1 MSIKKQICVSHRFL
15 LTVGFVLLLGQGA
28 AAQSVVRI
36 GGTGSGTGGM
46 QLLAQA
52 FMRVNPAVKVEVHPA
67 LGSSGGIASL
77 MAGQIEVA
85 VSNRLPKE
93 NELARQPLRST
104 EYARTPF
111 VVAVHKDL
119 GLTDLS
125 SAQLAGLFAEGAA
138 AFPNGK
144 RSRPV
149 MRLADATDT
158 ELLKSFSPEVARAVE
173 AATKRRGMLNA
184 DTDSDTADLIEQ
196 TPGAFGAST
205 LALIESEKR
214 ALVALTIDTKQPT
227 VANLIDGS
235 YPYYKPLY
243 LIVSARAGQH
253 TKLFAEFVQAE
264 PGRALLRAHGHAP
277 R

>member
-1 MSIKKQICVSHRFL
+1 MSIKKHLSLTHRFVL
-15 LTVGFVLLLGQGA
+15 VLGFALLLGQGA
-28 AAQSVVRI
+28 AAQGIVRV

-52 FMRVNPAVKVEVHPA
+52 FMRANPALQVEVHPA

-77 MAGQIEVA
+77 IAGQIEMA

-93 NELARQPLRST
+93 TELARQPLLST

-119 GLTDLS
+119 GITALS
-125 SAQLAGLFAEGAA
+125 SAQLAALFSEGAA
-138 AFPNGK
+138 VFPNGK

-149 MRLADATDT
+149 MRLSDATDT
-158 ELLKSFSPEVARAVE
+158 ELLKSFSPEIARAVD

-184 DTDSDTADLIEQ
+184 DTDSETADLIER
-196 TPGAFGAST
+196 TAGAFGAST

-214 ALVALTIDTKQPT
+214 PLTAVTIDAKTPT

-243 LIVSARAGQH
+243 LIVGANAGQS
-253 TKLFAEFVQAE
+253 TKLFAAFVQSE

>member
-1 MSIKKQICVSHRFL
+1 MSIKKHVCASRRL
-15 LTVGFVLLLGQGA
+15 LLVVAFVLLLGQGA

-52 FMRVNPAVKVEVHPA
+52 FKRVNPAVKVEVHPA

-77 MAGQIEVA
+77 MAGQIDVA

-93 NELARQPLRST
+93 HELAQQPLRSA

-119 GLTDLS
+119 GVTGLS
-125 SAQLAGLFAEGAA
+125 SAQLAALFEQGAA
-138 AFPNGK
+138 TFPNGQ
-144 RSRPV
+144 RARPV

-158 ELLKSFSPEVARAVE
+158 ERLKSFSPEVARAVE
-173 AATKRRGMLNA
+173 SATKRRGMLTA
-184 DTDSDTADLIEQ
+184 DTDSEAADLIEQ
-196 TPGAFGAST
+196 TAGAFGAST

-214 ALVALTIDTKQPT
+214 PLVALTIDNKQPT
-227 VANLIDGS
+227 VAHLIDGS

-253 TKLFAEFVQAE
+253 TKLFAEFVQSE
-264 PGRALLRAHGHAP
+264 PGRALLRAHGHVP

>member
-1 MSIKKQICVSHRFL
+1 MSIKKH
-15 LTVGFVLLLGQGA
+15 TGFPRRLLLVFGFALLLVQGA

-36 GGTGSGTGGM
+36 SGTGSGTGGM

-52 FMRVNPAVKVEVHPA
+52 FMRANPAVKAEVLPA

-77 MAGQIEVA
+77 IAGQIDLA

-93 NELARQPLRST
+93 NELARQPLLSI

-119 GLTDLS
+119 GVTGLS
-125 SAQLAGLFAEGAA
+125 SAQLAALFAEGAA
-138 AFPNGK
+138 TFPNGK

-149 MRLADATDT
+149 MRLSDATDT
-158 ELLKSFSPEVARAVE
+158 ELLKSFSPEVSHAVE
-173 AATKRRGMLNA
+173 AAAKRRGMLNA
-184 DTDSDTADLIEQ
+184 DTDSETADLIER
-196 TPGAFGAST
+196 TAGAFGAST

-214 ALVALTIDTKQPT
+214 ALIALSIDAKQAT
-227 VANLIDGS
+227 VAHLIDGS

-243 LIVSARAGQH
+243 LIVSASAGQN
-253 TKLFAEFVQAE
+253 TKMFATFVQSE

>member
-1 MSIKKQICVSHRFL
+1 MSIKKHICASHRFL
-15 LTVGFVLLLGQGA
+15 LVVGFVLLLGQGA

-77 MAGQIEVA
+77 TAGQIDVA
-85 VSNRLPKE
+85 ISNRLPKE
-93 NELARQPLRST
+93 NELARQPLRSI

-119 GLTDLS
+119 GLTHLS

-138 AFPNGK
+138 TFPNGK

-158 ELLKSFSPEVARAVE
+158 DLLKSFSPEVARAVE
-173 AATKRRGMLNA
+173 AVTKRRGMLNA

-196 TPGAFGAST
+196 TAGAFGAST

-214 ALVALTIDTKQPT
+214 VLVALTIDTKQPT

-235 YPYYKPLY
+235 YPYYKQLY
-243 LIVSARAGQH
+243 LIVSARASPH
-253 TKLFAEFVQAE
+253 TKLFAEFVQSE

>member
-1 MSIKKQICVSHRFL
+1 MSIKKPTGFPHRL
-15 LTVGFVLLLGQGA
+15 LLVFGFALLLGQGA

-36 GGTGSGTGGM
+36 SGTGSGTGGM

-52 FMRVNPAVKVEVHPA
+52 FMRANPAVKVEVQPA

-77 MAGQIEVA
+77 IAGQIEVV

-93 NELARQPLRST
+93 NELARQPLLSV

-119 GLTDLS
+119 GVTGLS
-125 SAQLAGLFAEGAA
+125 SAQLAALFAEGAA
-138 AFPNGK
+138 TFPNGK

-149 MRLADATDT
+149 MRLSDATDT
-158 ELLKSFSPEVARAVE
+158 ELLKSFSPEVSHAVE
-173 AATKRRGMLNA
+173 AAAKRRGMLNA
-184 DTDSDTADLIEQ
+184 DTDSETADLIER
-196 TPGAFGAST
+196 TAGAFGAST

-214 ALVALTIDTKQPT
+214 ALIALSIDAKQAT

-243 LIVSARAGQH
+243 LIVSASAGQN
-253 TKLFAEFVQAE
+253 TKMFATFVQSE

>member
-1 MSIKKQICVSHRFL
+1 MSIKKHICASHRFL
-15 LTVGFVLLLGQGA
+15 LAVGFVLLLGQGA

-77 MAGQIEVA
+77 MAGQIDVA

-93 NELARQPLRST
+93 TELAKQALVSK

-119 GLTDLS
+119 GITALS
-125 SAQLAGLFAEGAA
+125 SAQVAALFAEGAA
-138 AFPNGK
+138 TFPNGK

-149 MRLADATDT
+149 LRMSDATDT

-196 TPGAFGAST
+196 TAGAFGAST

-227 VANLIDGS
+227 VANLINGS
-235 YPYYKPLY
+235 YPYYKQLY
-243 LIVSARAGQH
+243 LIVSARASQH
-253 TKLFAEFVQAE
+253 TKLFAEFVQSE